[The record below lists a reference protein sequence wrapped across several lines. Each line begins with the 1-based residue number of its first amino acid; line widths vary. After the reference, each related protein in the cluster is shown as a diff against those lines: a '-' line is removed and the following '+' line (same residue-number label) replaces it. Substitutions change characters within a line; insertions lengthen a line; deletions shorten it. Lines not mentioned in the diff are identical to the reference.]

1 MRKLIFLTLST
12 FYFLL
17 STSLASASQSSLTVS
32 PAILEKVLEP
42 GVVSTASATVT
53 NTTNFPLPIK
63 AQVDA
68 FIGNNNLTKL
78 QTSIFDS
85 SSWFTLEPSDFIL
98 QPKESKEILI
108 KISEPE
114 NIEPGGHYAT
124 IFFQPL
130 IPSDVISPSSTISL
144 ARVGIL
150 TFLIA
155 PGNILE
161 LLSIKDFTVRPWST
175 FGPINFEVELQNN
188 GNVHTSPSGT
198 IAIKD
203 LLGNTVKTLDL
214 DTSIILPTTTNTQN
228 IVWDKQLLFGRFT
241 ASLTVDYGNTQG
253 SLTFAPQ
260 VFWVVPWPLI
270 MIMIALLTLLYNLFI
285 VHIERVKLAIKVLKG
300 KDVKPQTLQENSSL
314 HSSSRRRTHPL
325 HSPASRRRR
334 R

>member
-1 MRKLIFLTLST
+1 MIIRSPITH
-12 FYFLL
+12 
-17 STSLASASQSSLTVS
+17 ASETSLTVS

-42 GVVSTASATVT
+42 GTVSTASATVT

-78 QTSIFDS
+78 QSSVFNS

-98 QPKESKEILI
+98 QPSESKDILI
-108 KISEPE
+108 KIAQPK
-114 NIEPGGHYAT
+114 NVEPGGHYAT

-150 TFLIA
+150 SFLIA
-155 PGNILE
+155 PGNIKE
-161 LLSIKDFTVRPWST
+161 LLSIKDFTVKPWST
-175 FGPINFEVELQNN
+175 FGPISFDVELQNE
-188 GNVHTSPSGT
+188 GNVHTSPSGN
-198 IAIKD
+198 IIIKD
-203 LLGNTVKTLDL
+203 LLGKTVKTLDL
-214 DTSIILPTTTNTQN
+214 DPSIILPTTTNTQN

-241 ASLTVDYGNTQG
+241 ANLTINYGNAQG
-253 SLTFAPQ
+253 SLTFAPL

-270 MIMIALLTLLYNLFI
+270 VIGIALLTLLYNVFI
-285 VHIERVKLAIKVLKG
+285 VHIERVKLAISVLKG
-300 KDVKPQTLQENSSL
+300 KDVKPQTLQENTSL
-314 HSSSRRRTHPL
+314 HSSSRRRTHSL

>member
-42 GVVSTASATVT
+42 GTVSTASATVT

-63 AQVDA
+63 AQVAA
-68 FIGNNNLTKL
+68 FMGNNNLTKL
-78 QTSIFDS
+78 QSSIFNS

-98 QPKESKEILI
+98 QPSESKDILI
-108 KISEPE
+108 KIAQPADV
-114 NIEPGGHYAT
+114 EPGGHYAT

-130 IPSDVISPSSTISL
+130 IPEGVISPSSTISL

-150 TFLIA
+150 SFLIA
-155 PGNILE
+155 PGDITE
-161 LLSIKDFTVRPWST
+161 LLSIKDFMVIPWST
-175 FGPINFEVELQNN
+175 FGPISFDLELKNE
-188 GNVHTSPSGT
+188 GNVHTLPSGT
-198 IAIKD
+198 ITIKD
-203 LLGNTVKTLDL
+203 LLGKTVKTLDL
-214 DTSIILPTTTNTQN
+214 DNSIILPTTTNTQN

-241 ASLTVDYGNTQG
+241 ASLTVDYGNAQG
-253 SLTFAPQ
+253 SLTFVPV

-270 MIMIALLTLLYNLFI
+270 MIMIALLTLLYNVFI

-300 KDVKPQTLQENSSL
+300 KDVKPQTLQENTSL
-314 HSSSRRRTHPL
+314 HASSRRRS
-325 HSPASRRRR
+325 HSSHSHVKRSRRS
-334 R
+334 